1 MKSLYTI
8 LLLLLSNLF
17 MTMAWY
23 GHLRF
28 ADLKGFSKLGLFS
41 IIVISWGI
49 AFFEYCFQIPA
60 NRIGYRGYGGP
71 FTVWQLKVIQE
82 TITLLVFTGFSLL
95 VFRSEPFRLNHAI
108 GFLLL
113 VGAVYFI
120 FRK

>member
-1 MKSLYTI
+1 MKGLYTI
-8 LLLLLSNLF
+8 VLLLFSNLF